1 MKDEHFESVMKSIEL
16 NAWISLKCVVENF
29 LGNNK
34 HPQYADF
41 VETMLNSFQ
50 KLGCNMSLK
59 VHFLHSHLDYFPE
72 DPGKVSEGQGERFHQ
87 DMKEMERRYQGYW
100 DVTMMA
106 DYCWSIKRDLPVA
119 PPGRVSRKCSFLPK

>member
-1 MKDEHFESVMKSIEL
+1 MKDEHFESVMESVEL
-16 NAWISLKCVVENF
+16 NAWTSLKCVVENF

-59 VHFLHSHLDYFPE
+59 VHFLHSHLDYLPE
-72 DPGKVSEGQGERFHQ
+72 NLGKVSEEQGEHFHQ
-87 DMKEMERRYQGYW
+87 DMKEMEK
-100 DVTMMA
+100 
-106 DYCWSIKRDLPVA
+106 I
-119 PPGRVSRKCSFLPK
+119 PGVLGCNN